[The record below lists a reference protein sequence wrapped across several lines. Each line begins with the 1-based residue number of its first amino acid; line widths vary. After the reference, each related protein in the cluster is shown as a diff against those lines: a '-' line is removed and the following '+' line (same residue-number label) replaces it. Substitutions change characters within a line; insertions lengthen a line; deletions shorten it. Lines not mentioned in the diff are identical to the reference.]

1 MQWVIKVKGMNEQ
14 LKEVVSKELEQFHCS
29 ILLGE
34 LKEKVRKL
42 KAYGVEDA
50 EIMAAMND
58 EELFPQLIVTQ
69 DYKVILA
76 GEKNVEVGMEPLVKA
91 IYLLFL
97 SHPEGIILKYLP
109 DYRQELTSI
118 YLLLRPYGLTD
129 RVKKSIVD
137 VTTPTQNSINEK
149 CARIRKL
156 FSSVLPQNVAR
167 YYAISGKRGE
177 VKKIDLV
184 RANVIWECNL
194 PNSQAL

>member
-1 MQWVIKVKGMNEQ
+1 MDKELMNMI
-14 LKEVVSKELEQFHCS
+14 SKELEQFHCS
-29 ILLGE
+29 ILLDE
-34 LKEKVRKL
+34 VKEKVRKL
-42 KAYGVEDA
+42 KMYGVDDA
-50 EIMAAMND
+50 EIMAAMNE

-69 DYKVILA
+69 DYKVVLA
-76 GEKNVEVGMEPLVKA
+76 GEKNVEVEMEPLVKA
-91 IYLLFL
+91 VYLLFL
-97 SHPEGIILKYLP
+97 SHPEGIVLKYLP
-109 DYRQELTSI
+109 DYRTELTSI

-156 FSSVLPQNVAR
+156 FSSLLPQSVAR

-184 RANVIWECNL
+184 RANVVWKCKL
-194 PNSQAL
+194 PFSQGL